1 MGPTVLLEGACTSEQ
16 ASSWCL
22 KVVCVCVCV
31 CVCACV
37 GVGMGVRV
45 HPVHQGT
52 SYTGGDHG
60 LQPSRN
66 AGGFLVIP
74 SHPPPS

>member
-37 GVGMGVRV
+37 GVGMGVGSILCIRV
-45 HPVHQGT
+45 PPTLGVIMAFSHRETQGA
-52 SYTGGDHG
+52 S
-60 LQPSRN
+60 S
-66 AGGFLVIP
+66 
-74 SHPPPS
+74 